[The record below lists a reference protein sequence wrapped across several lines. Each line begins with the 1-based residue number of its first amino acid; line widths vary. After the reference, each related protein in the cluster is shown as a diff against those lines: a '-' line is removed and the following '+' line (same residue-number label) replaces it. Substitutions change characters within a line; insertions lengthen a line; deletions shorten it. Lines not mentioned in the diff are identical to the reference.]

1 MFDRSS
7 IGNII
12 IFMGNLLLAGALFL
26 WLILKKRKAGPA
38 KKRADIPG
46 EAFRCL
52 LEAGIYISSVVGM
65 ADLIMQGIEVPGG
78 GSGAL
83 SIVKVIFIEGLTGV
97 FLLIRMI
104 LLRTET
110 CTQRDHE
117 TAACTQSDHE
127 AAACT
132 PRDHETAAC
141 TQRDH
146 KAAACTPRNHEAVNW
161 AEWEY
166 TAALLPLMALAG
178 RRQEPGGLAAFGKQL
193 FILLLLALLLYLGH
207 RRRREKPGEDMADD
221 DSLHRQRQA
230 DYLEN
235 VDIQYQ
241 RTRELWHDLKNH
253 INVLEI
259 LAGEEKLSEL
269 RDYLGSFKR
278 DVESRMLPMK
288 TGCTPVDA
296 LLGDKLY
303 LARRREIDI
312 SLQVCDLSEI
322 HIQPTDLCVVL
333 GNLLDNAVE
342 ACDRLEGKKRI
353 LLRMKRQEEFYYLT
367 VVNTALPPVRDG
379 EGIVSRKKGRDN
391 GVGHGLG
398 LRSVER
404 IAHQYGGSLVTG
416 YEEGEFRAIVRMEG

>member
-12 IFMGNLLLAGALFL
+12 LLAGNLLLAGALFL
-26 WLILKKRKAGPA
+26 WVILKKRKAGPI
-38 KKRADIPG
+38 KKRADITG
-46 EAFRCL
+46 EALRCL
-52 LEAGIYISSVVGM
+52 LEAGIYISGVIGM

-83 SIVKVIFIEGLTGV
+83 SAVKVIFIEGLTGF
-97 FLLIRMI
+97 FLLLRVI
-104 LLRTET
+104 LMRTEI
-110 CTQRDHE
+110 CIQ
-117 TAACTQSDHE
+117 
-127 AAACT
+127 
-132 PRDHETAAC
+132 
-141 TQRDH
+141 
-146 KAAACTPRNHEAVNW
+146 RNHEAVHW

-166 TAALLPLMALAG
+166 TAALLSLLPLTMQG
-178 RRQEPGGLAAFGKQL
+178 RQESEGLAAFGKQL
-193 FILLLLALLLYLGH
+193 FCLLLLALLLYLGH
-207 RRRREKPGEDMADD
+207 MRRREKPAEDTEDAD
-221 DSLHRQRQA
+221 SRHRQRQA

-303 LARRREIDI
+303 HARRREIDI

-322 HIQPTDLCVVL
+322 RIQPTDLCVVL

-342 ACDRLEGKKRI
+342 ACGRLEGKKRI
-353 LLRMKRQEEFYYLT
+353 LLRMKRQEEFCYLT
-367 VVNTALPPVRDG
+367 VINTALPPVRDG
-379 EGIVSRKKGRDN
+379 ETLVSRKEGRDN

-404 IAHQYGGSLVTG
+404 IAHQYGGSLVTD
-416 YEEGEFRAIVRMEG
+416 YEEGEFRIIVRMEG

>member
-1 MFDRSS
+1 MFDRNS

-38 KKRADIPG
+38 KKSADIFG

-52 LEAGIYISSVVGM
+52 LETGIYISSVIGI

-78 GSGAL
+78 GSRAL
-83 SIVKVIFIEGLTGV
+83 SMVKVIFIEGLTGV

-110 CTQRDHE
+110 CAQRDHE
-117 TAACTQSDHE
+117 AVACAQKDHE
-127 AAACT
+127 TVACT
-132 PRDHETAAC
+132 PRD
-141 TQRDH
+141 
-146 KAAACTPRNHEAVNW
+146 HEAVNW

-166 TAALLPLMALAG
+166 TAALLPLLALAG
-178 RRQEPGGLAAFGKQL
+178 RRQEPGELAAFGKQL
-193 FILLLLALLLYLGH
+193 FSLLLLALLLYLGH
-207 RRRREKPGEDMADD
+207 RRRREKPAEDIEDD

-269 RDYLGSFKR
+269 SDYLRSFKR

-303 LARRREIDI
+303 HARRREIDI
-312 SLQVCDLSEI
+312 SMQVCDLSEI
-322 HIQPTDLCVVL
+322 RIQPTDLCVVL

-342 ACDRLEGKKRI
+342 ACDRLEGKRRI
-353 LLRMKRQEEFYYLT
+353 LLRMKRLEEFCYLT
-367 VVNTALPPVRDG
+367 VINTALPPVRDG
-379 EGIVSRKKGRDN
+379 EAIVSRKKGRDN

-404 IAHQYGGSLVTG
+404 IAHQYGGSLVTD